1 MICEQ
6 VSALTVGCQD
16 SAGLLFHNTQ
26 VSFHWLHFNQQ
37 EMKQQMLEN
46 HITVLSPHE
55 MLQLSMARHAYMVAV
70 KSLRTE
76 FEVRGS
82 RWL

>member
-1 MICEQ
+1 MME
-6 VSALTVGCQD
+6 
-16 SAGLLFHNTQ
+16 
-26 VSFHWLHFNQQ
+26 NQ
-37 EMKQQMLEN
+37 
-46 HITVLSPHE
+46 ITVLSPHE
-55 MLQLSMARHAYMVAV
+55 MLLLSMARHAYMVAV